1 MAIKIG
7 QACQTPDGPGV
18 VKEKKY
24 FGNGV
29 ADYRLG
35 VKHDNYPVN
44 RIPGYYRD
52 DVLFYYKHEVTESKI
67 GVHHEH
73 P

>member
-18 VKEKKY
+18 VKEKGY

-35 VKHDNYPVN
+35 EARQLSGESHTGLLQGRCLVLLQARSHGIRN
-44 RIPGYYRD
+44 RSSP
-52 DVLFYYKHEVTESKI
+52 
-67 GVHHEH
+67 
-73 P
+73 